1 MLWVS
6 SFHEHYCWDETIAKV
21 ASRCHCGERRP
32 IVLETRCNSS
42 TTASNVSVFH
52 KTLLCPSLG
61 NIQGHVSRHA
71 DRETTTI
78 YKHKYAL
85 WGQSREQTI
94 RGLWICVIW
103 AFSHF
108 SVPGA
113 VCLFFFV
120 WYPFIMFSPI
130 FSPLPFSACQLS
142 HCHTTHIL

>member
-6 SFHEHYCWDETIAKV
+6 SFHKHYCWDETTAKV

-61 NIQGHVSRHA
+61 NTQGHVSSHA

-94 RGLWICVIW
+94 RRLWICVIW

-113 VCLFFFV
+113 MFVFLCVISFYYVFSYFLPPSLFCL
-120 WYPFIMFSPI
+120 
-130 FSPLPFSACQLS
+130 SA
-142 HCHTTHIL
+142 